1 MPGKLFTDTQSEV
14 CFLRQG
20 LYLLDPLRTVPEE
33 WWDWRKNKFQVISLW
48 FIRGMLSLSVASFI
62 VLTLL
67 PLIVL
72 LFLAS
77 PWKEVATQAMYPVFW
92 FYALVIWAVGCDPCK
107 KRLRHGNSDVLL
119 AVVALFGAG
128 FAAVMIHFVTQYA
141 FGADLVQAY
150 ASFFVSLLTE
160 FAKLAVGL

>member
-1 MPGKLFTDTQSEV
+1 
-14 CFLRQG
+14 LRRG
-20 LYLLDPLRTVPEE
+20 LYLLDPLRAVPEE
-33 WWDWRKNKFQVISLW
+33 WWDWRKHDKFQVISLW

-62 VLTLL
+62 ALTLL

-92 FYALVIWAVGCDPCK
+92 FCALVIWAVGCDPCK

-128 FAAVMIHFVTQYA
+128 FAAVMIHLVTQYA
-141 FGADLVQAY
+141 FGVDLIQVY
-150 ASFFVSLLTE
+150 ASFSASLLTE
-160 FAKLAVGL
+160 FVKLAVGL